1 MLGSSPHKN
10 DFSKKHESIL
20 EKVVVLSHIAFAV
33 EFFIAFMTRQFPFVG
48 SDYSY
53 FIPRLID
60 SHLHYLINGLSIQWY
75 TPSFGG
81 GLPAYPNPQNLQ
93 FSVPQLLLFVF
104 DPWSTVLL
112 SVGLFIIIGYI
123 SCYLFFKRVLVAGWK
138 ASAVGALCFSING
151 FYLHHMNVGHL
162 GYLGYPL
169 LPLILLNILD
179 ANIPIVIAAI
189 VVSLSM
195 SMLVYGAGFYLI
207 VIFLLSAGMALPLVY
222 IFQPSKINI
231 RRLVILLIIPS
242 LLFLSLSSS
251 KIFAVYSFM
260 RFFPRTLSDFY
271 NVSTVQGLAGI
282 ILQLTTT
289 PLLNPFRLLTHLQDP
304 YNFLRQWTGA
314 DYGLWELDTSVP
326 ASIIITLIAGCAYA
340 ILILSKRKFKISP
353 MQIASTITLLLFA
366 CLTAGFATAKGPLYQ
381 LANQFPFMNS
391 LHVNVRYTSA
401 FIFPLVLLG
410 TALWGFL
417 LQERLANKTAD
428 IIFIILNL
436 ITILSAFS
444 YLLISDYDS
453 RGLDIRPS
461 IQTYQMIKEGNRFP
475 VEGIMDELD
484 ANAFLNMASS
494 LRPYE
499 PIFGYHLEFFKP
511 QYKVGNVMLVSEGYF
526 NFTNPTGYVF
536 PEANN
541 SYPFERISVDERDKL
556 VSFLNRRQPDWKI
569 PPLQDFLDKLS
580 ISTFLLEMAV
590 LVIYLLYPLRS
601 FLLRQSR
608 SL

>member
-1 MLGSSPHKN
+1 MLDSSLYKN
-10 DFSKKHESIL
+10 KPRGKHESIL
-20 EKVVVLSHIAFAV
+20 EKVTVLAHIAFAV

-48 SDYSY
+48 LDYSY

-60 SHLHYLINGLSIQWY
+60 THLHYLINGLSIQWY

-81 GLPAYPNPQNLQ
+81 GLPAYPNPQHIQ
-93 FSVPQLLLFVF
+93 FSIPQLLLFIF
-104 DPWSTVLL
+104 NPWSAILL
-112 SVGLFIIIGYI
+112 SIGLFIIIGYI
-123 SCYLFFKRVLVAGWK
+123 SCYLFFKRVLVADWK
-138 ASAVGALCFSING
+138 ASATGALCFSING

-169 LPLILLNILD
+169 LPLILINILD
-179 ANIPIVIAAI
+179 ENIPIIVAAI

-207 VIFLLSAGMALPLVY
+207 VIFLLSTGMALPLVY

-231 RRLVILLIIPS
+231 QRLMIFLIIPS
-242 LLFLSLSSS
+242 LLFVLLSSS

-271 NVSTVQGLAGI
+271 NVSIIQGLTGI

-289 PLLNPFRLLTHLQDP
+289 PLLNPFMMLAHQQDP

-326 ASIIITLIAGCAYA
+326 ASIIITLIVGCAYA
-340 ILILSKRKFKISP
+340 VFAFSKHKIKISFK
-353 MQIASTITLLLFA
+353 QTASIITLVFFA
-366 CLTAGFATAKGPLYQ
+366 CLTAEFAMAKGPLYHLAEQ
-381 LANQFPFMNS
+381 LPFINS

-401 FIFPLVLLG
+401 FILPLILLG

-417 LQERLANKTAD
+417 LQERLADNAAD
-428 IIFIILNL
+428 IVFIILNL
-436 ITILSAFS
+436 LTVLSAFS

-453 RGLDIRPS
+453 RGLDIRPF
-461 IQTYQMIKEGNRFP
+461 IQTYQMIRDGNRFP
-475 VEGIMDELD
+475 VEKIMDVLD
-484 ANAFLNMASS
+484 RNVFLNMASS
-494 LRPYE
+494 LHPYE
-499 PIFGYHLEFFKP
+499 PIFGYNLEFFKP
-511 QYKVGNVMLVSEGYF
+511 EYEIGDVMSVSGEYF

-541 SYPFERISVDERDKL
+541 SYPFERISVDDRDKL
-556 VSFLNRRQPDWKI
+556 ASFLDRGQPDWKI

-580 ISTFLLEMAV
+580 ASTFLLEAAV
-590 LVIYLLYPLRS
+590 LVIYLLSRLRLS
-601 FLLRQSR
+601 LLRPIR
-608 SL
+608 PL

>member
-1 MLGSSPHKN
+1 MHGSSLSSLRKN
-10 DFSKKHESIL
+10 KSSGKHESIL

-60 SHLHYLINGLSIQWY
+60 AHLHYLINGLSIQWY

-112 SVGLFIIIGYI
+112 SIGLFIIIGYI

-179 ANIPIVIAAI
+179 TNIPIIIAAI

-251 KIFAVYSFM
+251 KVFAVYSFM

-271 NVSTVQGLAGI
+271 NVSIERGLAGI

-289 PLLNPFRLLTHLQDP
+289 PLLNPFRFLTHLQDP

-326 ASIIITLIAGCAYA
+326 ASLIITLMVGCAYA
-340 ILILSKRKFKISP
+340 VLAISKRKFKASP
-353 MQIASTITLLLFA
+353 IQIVSMITLVFFA
-366 CLTAGFATAKGPLYQ
+366 CLTAGFAIAKGPLYHLADQ
-381 LANQFPFMNS
+381 LPFMNS

-417 LQERLANKTAD
+417 FRERPANSTAD

-436 ITILSAFS
+436 LTILSAFS
-444 YLLISDYDS
+444 YLLISDYDFA
-453 RGLDIRPS
+453 RFRH
-461 IQTYQMIKEGNRFP
+461 QTFHSN
-475 VEGIMDELD
+475 
-484 ANAFLNMASS
+484 
-494 LRPYE
+494 
-499 PIFGYHLEFFKP
+499 
-511 QYKVGNVMLVSEGYF
+511 
-526 NFTNPTGYVF
+526 
-536 PEANN
+536 
-541 SYPFERISVDERDKL
+541 
-556 VSFLNRRQPDWKI
+556 
-569 PPLQDFLDKLS
+569 LS
-580 ISTFLLEMAV
+580 ND
-590 LVIYLLYPLRS
+590 
-601 FLLRQSR
+601 
-608 SL
+608 

>member
-1 MLGSSPHKN
+1 MLDRSLHKN
-10 DFSKKHESIL
+10 KRSWKQESIL
-20 EKVVVLSHIAFAV
+20 EKVIVLSHVAFAV

-60 SHLHYLINGLSIQWY
+60 TYLHYLINGFSIQWY

-81 GLPAYPNPQNLQ
+81 GLPAYPNPQHIQ

-104 DPWSTVLL
+104 NPWSTILL
-112 SVGLFIIIGYI
+112 SIGLFTIIGYI

-162 GYLGYPL
+162 GFLGYPL

-195 SMLVYGAGFYLI
+195 AILVYGAGFIMI
-207 VIFLLSAGMALPLVY
+207 VIFLLSASMTVPLVY
-222 IFQPSKINI
+222 ILQPSKINI
-231 RRLVILLIIPS
+231 KRFVVLLIIPS

-260 RFFPRTLSDFY
+260 RLFPRILSDLY
-271 NVSTVQGLAGI
+271 NVSVVQGLVGI
-282 ILQLTTT
+282 VLQLTTT
-289 PLLNPFRLLTHLQDP
+289 PLLNPFRVLAHQQDP

-326 ASIIITLIAGCAYA
+326 SSIIITLIVGCAYA
-340 ILILSKRKFKISP
+340 VFAFSKRKIKISL
-353 MQIASTITLLLFA
+353 MQTASMITLVFFA
-366 CLTAGFATAKGPLYQ
+366 CLTAGFAMAKGPLYHLADQ
-381 LANQFPFMNS
+381 LPFMES

-401 FIFPLVLLG
+401 FIFPLILLA

-428 IIFIILNL
+428 IIFVMLNL
-436 ITILSAFS
+436 LTILSTFS
-444 YLLISDYDS
+444 YFLVSDYDS

-461 IQTYQMIKEGNRFP
+461 IQTYRMIKEGNRFP
-475 VEGIMDELD
+475 VEKIMDVLD
-484 ANAFLNMASS
+484 ANVFLNMASS
-494 LRPYE
+494 MQPYE
-499 PIFGYHLEFFKP
+499 PIFGYYLEVFKP
-511 QYKVGNVMLVSEGYF
+511 EYKVGNVMLVSEGYF

-541 SYPFERISVDERDKL
+541 SYPFERISVDEQDKL
-556 VSFLNRRQPDWKI
+556 VNFLNRRQPDWKI

-580 ISTFLLEMAV
+580 VSTFLLEMVV
-590 LVIYLLYPLRS
+590 LVIYLLYQLRS
-601 FLLRQSR
+601 FLLRQAR